1 MHDHSDA
8 GHDHARRRAGRR
20 QFSLAQ
26 QGVGVRFGIALG
38 LVLLIWAAILPLVG

>member
-1 MHDHSDA
+1 MRDHSHD
-8 GHDHARRRAGRR
+8 GHEHAKRRAGRR